1 MNILHVCSEFFP
13 LMKTGGLAD
22 VMAALP
28 AAQRHLNIDAR
39 ILLPGFPGII
49 KQVPNKQKV
58 TEINSFAGKVTLY
71 YGIYDT
77 IPLYIIDAP
86 NLYDRP
92 GSPYHDQNKNSYND
106 NHIRFALLGYV
117 ACELAKGC
125 DSFWKPDIVHAHD
138 WHAGLSCAYL
148 AANNYPAKCVFTIHN
163 IAFPGMFSPHH
174 IRELWLPESFYNI
187 EGLEFYGQ
195 ISFLKAA
202 LYYANHST
210 TVSPTYAQEVLNPRY
225 SHGFDGI
232 LQRRYQEHRFSGILN
247 RVDENVWAP
256 DKDPMIAQ
264 PYSVR
269 NLRDK
274 MHNKQALQQELGLPF
289 SPDSPLFT
297 IVSRMSYQKGLDM
310 VLQILPRMMDAGLQ
324 FVILGQGDPHL
335 EHGFSQLAYKY
346 PHNMKAIIGY
356 TEPQS
361 HRFIAGA
368 DILMVPSR
376 FEPCGLTQLY
386 AQKYGTLPLVRRT
399 GGLADTVI
407 DCSLE
412 AIATNQATGFVFNDS
427 TTHDLSNAIHRSLI
441 LWKTQKKW
449 RQLQKSAMAQ
459 DFSWNTT
466 ALSYVSLYNEILY
479 KG

>member
-13 LMKTGGLAD
+13 LLKTGGLAD

-28 AAQRHLNIDAR
+28 VAQRSLDVDAR
-39 ILLPGFPGII
+39 LLLPGFPDII
-49 KQVPNKQKV
+49 NNVPNKQQV
-58 TEINSFAGKVTLY
+58 AEIDTFAGKVTLY
-71 YGIYDT
+71 YAIYDT

-86 NLYDRP
+86 NLYNRP

-106 NHIRFALLGYV
+106 NHIRFALLGFV

-125 DSFWKPDIVHAHD
+125 DYFWKPDIVHAHD
-138 WHAGLSCAYL
+138 WHAGLACAYL

-163 IAFPGMFSPHH
+163 IAFPGMFSSYHM
-174 IRELWLPESFYNI
+174 RELWLPDSFYNT

-202 LYYANHST
+202 LFYANHST
-210 TVSPTYAQEVLNPRY
+210 TVSPTYAQEVLNPRF
-225 SHGFDGI
+225 SHGFDGL
-232 LQRRYQEHRFSGILN
+232 LQRRYHEHRFSGILN
-247 RVDENVWAP
+247 RVDENIWAP
-256 DKDPMIAQ
+256 DKDTLIAQ

-269 NLRDK
+269 SLRDK
-274 MHNKQALQQELGLPF
+274 IKNKQALQEELGLPF
-289 SPDSPLFT
+289 LQNLPLFT
-297 IVSRMSYQKGLDM
+297 IVSRMTYQKGLDM
-310 VLQILPRMMDAGLQ
+310 VLELLPKMMNAGLQ

-335 EHGFSQLAYKY
+335 EHSFCQLAYKY
-346 PHNMKAIIGY
+346 PYNMKAIIGY
-356 TEPQS
+356 TEAES

-412 AIATNQATGFVFNDS
+412 ALASNQATGFVFNDS
-427 TTHDLSNAIHRSLI
+427 NMQDLNNAIQRSLI
-441 LWKTQKKW
+441 LWKNQRKW
-449 RQLQKSAMAQ
+449 RQLQKSAMIQ

-466 ALSYVSLYNEILY
+466 AHSYISLYNEVLH